1 MPGDSLFLEPKVN
14 VSYFDDNVSLIL
26 YVGSRMTGS
35 HQIQKLARVGTRVTY
50 VQPMLSTVE
59 TGYLKI

>member
-1 MPGDSLFLEPKVN
+1 
-14 VSYFDDNVSLIL
+14 
-26 YVGSRMTGS
+26 MTGS

-59 TGYLKI
+59 TG